1 MQRVQQRNFLQKLQI
16 YNLEESKGLVPT
28 FVVFLTLTT
37 FFPSKIK
44 VHWMQVNTML
54 KELPEEEFGPIINI
68 REYSFFDNPAVPRQ
82 ACQNWPHMDGTLVF
96 CHPSLTRE
104 ISHFDVCFRSRSHG
118 SMYNFVK
125 QDPLIVMYQPV
136 RADRGCSNYPNSA
149 VKKRYYRFPY
159 KPHPV

>member
-82 ACQNWPHMDGTLVF
+82 ACQNWPHMDGTVVF
-96 CHPSLTRE
+96 LSSFTYQRNFPFWCLFQVKESWLDVQLCQAGSLNCNVST
-104 ISHFDVCFRSRSHG
+104 STSRPGVLKLPKLS
-118 SMYNFVK
+118 SEETVL
-125 QDPLIVMYQPV
+125 QIPI
-136 RADRGCSNYPNSA
+136 
-149 VKKRYYRFPY
+149 
-159 KPHPV
+159 